1 MAGLSMHSLRAEI
14 FEPPKTKLRGAQRT
28 VYVLVALLL
37 AGFGL
42 ALLLQ
47 IDAQRRTSSNHAAFV
62 QVSSAQLLAEQVNA
76 GLVHGWGA
84 LAGAAEMARIDA
96 SISDNAG
103 AVLQAAA
110 RARPISGGAILDRQ
124 LRVISATDSR
134 AAKLAQSV
142 AAEIG
147 SETAWG
153 GVGQADGRRAPV
165 LARRVNGAIILS
177 IIDPVKLLPE
187 TANGSRA
194 IITDGAFSILASS
207 PQLTPEETSA
217 FEKMLK
223 HQAVSS
229 GSFTAKVEGGEGI
242 VVGVAKTGVG
252 DLHVY
257 ALRATTPP
265 LRALLGSA
273 LQFLLLA
280 AAPALAVSALLL
292 LQRQNARRA
301 RDAEEEVERVERR
314 FRLAADGARAGLFEW
329 RDDTNTINLSE
340 QLAGLLRAPREELS
354 LAEFFA
360 LPPAEDRAA
369 LEAAFGRAR
378 ETGALDVSFR
388 IAATHA
394 VVFVEMRGLAIEAA
408 GERNAPRIVGTAIDV
423 SARKEA
429 EIRAAAL
436 QRRLR
441 DAIDSF
447 TGPFAL
453 FDARKRLLLWNKSFQ
468 TCFQLD
474 TPTLRPGASYD
485 TIAIASAAHVRRERV
500 DATDSQSREVELAT
514 GAWLQIQE
522 RRTIE
527 GGLVIVG
534 IDITPIKRQEEVLT
548 KSEATLKAAV
558 TKLETSEGRNRELAR
573 SYEEQKRRAE
583 AASRA
588 KSAFLANMSHELR
601 TPLNAVIGF
610 SEIMAGQLFGPLGD
624 ERYHNYSKDI
634 HASGQLLLDLINDIL
649 DMAKIEA
656 GKLNL
661 APRPL
666 DPLDAIE
673 QAVRFM
679 KRRAEEKGL
688 QLIVDAPDLP
698 EIEADHRAV
707 KQMLLNLLSN
717 AVKFTEKGGV
727 MVEGRANETHIILRV
742 VDTGRGIPREH
753 LPRLARPF
761 EQVETEF
768 ARDHAGTGLG
778 LALTKSLAEMHGGR
792 FEIDSEVG
800 KGTVATITLPRT
812 AAITKFE
819 DTPIA
824 AE

>member
-1 MAGLSMHSLRAEI
+1 MHSLRAEVL
-14 FEPPKTKLRGAQRT
+14 ERPKVKLPGAQRT
-28 VYVLVALLL
+28 IYLLVALLL
-37 AGFGL
+37 TGFAL

-62 QVSSAQLLAEQVNA
+62 QSSSAQLLAEQVNA

-84 LAGAAEMARIDA
+84 LAGAAEMARIET
-96 SISDNAG
+96 SIADNAG

-110 RARPISGGAILDRQ
+110 RARPISGGAILDQ
-124 LRVISATDSR
+124 QSRVISATNSQ

-142 AAEIG
+142 VAKIG
-147 SETAWG
+147 PETAWG
-153 GVGQADGRRAPV
+153 GVAEAGGQRAPV
-165 LARRVNGAIILS
+165 LVRRINGALIFS
-177 IIDPVKLLPE
+177 IIDPAKLLPE
-187 TANGSRA
+187 TRGGSRA
-194 IITDGAFSILASS
+194 VITDHTFAILASA
-207 PQLTPEETSA
+207 PALTPEETGA
-217 FEKMLK
+217 LEAMLK
-223 HQAVSS
+223 LHSADA
-229 GSFTAKVEGGEGI
+229 GSFTAQLNDAENI
-242 VVGVAKTGVG
+242 VVGAAKTGVG
-252 DLHVY
+252 ELRVY
-257 ALRATTPP
+257 SLRATSPP

-273 LQFLLLA
+273 LQFFLLA
-280 AAPALAVSALLL
+280 AAPVLAVGALLL
-292 LQRQNARRA
+292 LQRQNARHA

-329 RDDTNTINLSE
+329 RDDTNTIILSE
-340 QLAGLLRAPREELS
+340 QLTGLLRAPREQLT

-360 LPPAEDRAA
+360 LPPNEDRAA
-369 LEAAFGRAR
+369 LEAAFSRAR

-388 IAATHA
+388 IAAAHA
-394 VVFVEMRGLAIEAA
+394 VTFVEMRGLAIEDSSN
-408 GERNAPRIVGTAIDV
+408 RHAPRIVGTAIDI

-453 FDARKRLLLWNKSFQ
+453 FDARKRLLLWNRSFQ

-474 TPTLRPGASYD
+474 TTTLRPGASYD
-485 TIAIASAAHVRRERV
+485 TIAIASAANIRRERI
-500 DATDSQSREVELAT
+500 DATDSQSREVELANSS
-514 GAWLQIQE
+514 WLQIQE

-534 IDITPIKRQEEVLT
+534 IDITAIKRQEEILT

-558 TKLETSEGRNRELAR
+558 AKLEISEGRNRELAR

-610 SEIMAGQLFGPLGD
+610 SEIMSGQLFGPLGD

-727 MVEGRANETHIILRV
+727 MVEGRATETHITLRV

-812 AAITKFE
+812 AAITRFE